1 MDIEI
6 WKSIDGYDGKY
17 QVSNLGRVKSIFTT
31 YATKNG
37 LRKKYR
43 DVMLKPM
50 VQKNG
55 YLYVCLWSENKKKNC
70 LIHRL
75 VAQAFVPNPYQH
87 PEVNHKDENKS
98 NNNASNLEWCTTKEN
113 VNYGTCIQRISQSLI
128 NHPCKSKN
136 VYQYSKNGVFIK
148 MWISASEIERQ
159 LGYLRTVIC
168 RCCRGVSKTAYGF
181 VWSYNPKENLN

>member
-1 MDIEI
+1 MDAEI

-17 QVSNLGRVKSIFTT
+17 QVSNLGRVKSVFTT
-31 YATKNG
+31 YVTNNG

-43 DVMLKPM
+43 DVILKPM

-87 PEVNHKDENKS
+87 PEVNHKDEDK
-98 NNNASNLEWCTTKEN
+98 NNNSAVNLEWCEHIYN
-113 VNYGTCIQRISQSLI
+113 MNYGTVEKKISTANTGRIPWSKGKKCPQLSL
-128 NHPCKSKN
+128 
-136 VYQYSKNGVFIK
+136 V
-148 MWISASEIERQ
+148 Q
-159 LGYLRTVIC
+159 LGKKHPHKGR
-168 RCCRGVSKTAYGF
+168 RKKTK
-181 VWSYNPKENLN
+181 NDNK